1 MQINLPALPLAGYT
15 WPVMKRPVGLILSAI
30 VLSLAALF
38 LLLLTALMAFAGVFA
53 GHQPAVAASP
63 HFLTY
68 FMLAISVFYAALA
81 VWAILTVIGILRL
94 RSWARYSILVIG
106 GGLSVLGLLAAI
118 FSLVGRT
125 MISAQKSQPAIDPHI
140 MSVIFLFVMMFY
152 LFLAAIGI
160 WWLVYFNLRPVRDIF
175 ADPTLLT
182 ESQFSTGPFSRT
194 PTAIK
199 IIGCF
204 LLFGSLCCLIG
215 ACLPFPAF
223 LFGFIL
229 PVTATHILYVCFAV
243 IAAFA
248 GYGLLKLKESARLL
262 TIGFLIVGI
271 CNLALLALPWEQAR
285 LNQYSTQIASSMQRM
300 TERPPIFFTYSGAFY
315 LVCAIWG
322 VVVYGVI
329 FWLLHRHRAA
339 FKTTEPRPMLE
350 A

>member
-1 MQINLPALPLAGYT
+1 
-15 WPVMKRPVGLILSAI
+15 MKRPVGLILSAI

-53 GHQPAVAASP
+53 GHHPAVAASP

-68 FMLAISVFYAALA
+68 FMLAISAFYAALA

-106 GGLSVLGLLAAI
+106 GGLSVLGLLAAV

-140 MSVIFLFVMMFY
+140 MSVIFLFVTMFY
-152 LFLAAIGI
+152 FFLSAIGI

-175 ADPTLLT
+175 ADPTLV
-182 ESQFSTGPFSRT
+182 STGPFSRT

-199 IIGCF
+199 VIGGF

-243 IAAFA
+243 VGAFA
-248 GYGLLKLKESARLL
+248 GYGLLQLKESARLL

-285 LNQYSTQIASSMQRM
+285 LNQYSMQIASSMQRM
-300 TERPPIFFTYSGAFY
+300 TERPPIFFAYSWVFY

-322 VVVYGVI
+322 VIVYGVI

-339 FKTTEPRPMLE
+339 FKTTEPPPMLE